1 MEEKLREKNNNGG
14 KILLSAPDLFISR
27 RQEDDEH
34 QERSFSGVGVLD
46 PRDSG
51 DHLPLFL
58 HALVLLPLRLV
69 PSINLSRESGVKKV
83 VSDGDL
89 FVVRLD
95 EDSGEIMSVRLLEK
109 SMAVRNESHVSL
121 AVLASSAVSP
131 VSVNQ
136 TLIAHHNATQSHNAT
151 DKPELRKGQE
161 TKGKGKKK
169 KKGGRKEKMEKD
181 VNKSKSLK
189 KAKKPL
195 AG

>member
-1 MEEKLREKNNNGG
+1 M
-14 KILLSAPDLFISR
+14 A
-27 RQEDDEH
+27 
-34 QERSFSGVGVLD
+34 ERSFSQLPISSSHGGRRMMNTRRGVFPVSEYWIHAI
-46 PRDSG
+46 PVII
-51 DHLPLFL
+51 FL
-58 HALVLLPLRLV
+58 CFFTLWFFSH
-69 PSINLSRESGVKKV
+69 S
-83 VSDGDL
+83 
-89 FVVRLD
+89 VRLD